1 MDKLS
6 ATYNLPTL
14 YHQEIDNMSCV
25 ETESVTKTSLN
36 VNGEQESKTGPVWGL
51 VAVGRGGY
59 NERANVVEIL
69 CTHI

>member
-1 MDKLS
+1 
-6 ATYNLPTL
+6 
-14 YHQEIDNMSCV
+14 MSCV